1 MLPCIIPT
9 DNPLFNYNATKEISG
24 SLYFRCL
31 LFPWPKEEIFP
42 WKFYLNKC
50 GNSFK
55 GAWFLWWWRYCECL
69 VGFLCFHMLYPFTYS
84 LFWNV
89 YRQFTMSCVKRQ
101 WQTRQTQALLPLTRW
116 LEECICCK
124 LSNLGITLGAWLV
137 LSYDVCMWHA
147 HLHVRVHIESEVL
160 GYHSSRIIHLS
171 FLRQGLSLVS
181 ETKINL
187 GWGRA
192 EYPASTSPVLG
203 LQMSTTTSTCFLSWL
218 FFLCLFIL
226 MWFWGSNLN
235 HHACTSNTLPTKL
248 ASPLTDSR
256 SSLLL
261 LTT

>member
-1 MLPCIIPT
+1 MLSKLPGDLYNWQSCLLLLYRETWPLIELLQMYNWIYFNMIMLPCIIPT

-124 LSNLGITLGAWLV
+124 LSNLGITLGA
-137 LSYDVCMWHA
+137 
-147 HLHVRVHIESEVL
+147 
-160 GYHSSRIIHLS
+160 
-171 FLRQGLSLVS
+171 
-181 ETKINL
+181 
-187 GWGRA
+187 
-192 EYPASTSPVLG
+192 
-203 LQMSTTTSTCFLSWL
+203 
-218 FFLCLFIL
+218 
-226 MWFWGSNLN
+226 
-235 HHACTSNTLPTKL
+235 
-248 ASPLTDSR
+248 
-256 SSLLL
+256 
-261 LTT
+261 